1 MNTQKATLL
10 WLGGREKSLI
20 LLYPHIFNDYT
31 FGIFNQFT
39 HLASSFSKFIV
50 NLNTYHPSRPIN
62 MTTEEL
68 FFLPLPFVL
77 FKPMSLGS

>member
-39 HLASSFSKFIV
+39 HLASS
-50 NLNTYHPSRPIN
+50 YHPSRPIN